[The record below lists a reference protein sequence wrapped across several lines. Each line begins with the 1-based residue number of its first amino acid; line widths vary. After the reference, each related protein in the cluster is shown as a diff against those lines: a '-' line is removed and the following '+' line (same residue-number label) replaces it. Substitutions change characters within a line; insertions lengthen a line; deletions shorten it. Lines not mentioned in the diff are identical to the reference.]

1 LERYEQERTGRTS
14 AITSM
19 SNRIGVVAQLND
31 RVSVTLRDTLFPRD
45 PSRILEIQ
53 LKYLYEVKLVG
64 LL

>member
-1 LERYEQERTGRTS
+1 
-14 AITSM
+14 M